1 MKGLKNIFVPLCCA
15 VLSIFSGCIKNDI
28 PYPRIQANIRAFD
41 VAGSF
46 KAAEIDSTEMTVNVY
61 LEENVN
67 IRSVM
72 VDSFALTPE
81 SHFVDF
87 DPALPVDL
95 SEPKKVTVALYQ
107 DYAWTITANQPIE
120 RYFTVANQIGSS
132 EIDVPAHRVIAY
144 VSSNADVSALN
155 VLSIKLWPE
164 GATVETNLLDGPVD
178 FSRPVEVKVEQFGV
192 KETWY
197 IYIESRQA
205 SVTTVSADGWTCVG
219 WVYGEAEEDRD
230 NGVEYRKDSDTEW
243 TRAPKEWIT
252 TNGGSFT
259 CRLVHLE
266 PLTTYHVRAYSNEEY
281 GSELSFTTGVTL
293 QVPNT
298 DFNNWWLNGKVWN
311 PWAEGA
317 DPFWDSGNKGATTLG
332 TSNTYPSDDTPTGSG
347 KSACLET
354 RFVGIGAIGKLAA
367 GNIFTGYY
375 VATDGTNGIL
385 SFGREFTERP
395 TKLRG
400 YFKYKSTTISNS
412 TAGSGYEYL
421 KGRPDTCNIWCAL
434 SDKGEPYI
442 IRTNPK
448 NLQLF
453 SPNDP
458 SVIAYGN
465 FQLGESVNSY
475 REFEIKFNYN
485 ATNRIPTHI
494 VIVASASK
502 YGDFFTGGSGSVLYV
517 DDFELLYDYDD

>member
-1 MKGLKNIFVPLCCA
+1 GLKNIFVPLCCA
-15 VLSIFSGCIKNDI
+15 VLSVFSGCIKNDI

>member
-15 VLSIFSGCIKNDI
+15 VLSVFSGCIKNDI

-354 RFVGIGAIGKLAA
+354 RFVG
-367 GNIFTGYY
+367 
-375 VATDGTNGIL
+375 
-385 SFGREFTERP
+385 
-395 TKLRG
+395 
-400 YFKYKSTTISNS
+400 
-412 TAGSGYEYL
+412 
-421 KGRPDTCNIWCAL
+421 
-434 SDKGEPYI
+434 
-442 IRTNPK
+442 
-448 NLQLF
+448 
-453 SPNDP
+453 
-458 SVIAYGN
+458 
-465 FQLGESVNSY
+465 
-475 REFEIKFNYN
+475 
-485 ATNRIPTHI
+485 
-494 VIVASASK
+494 
-502 YGDFFTGGSGSVLYV
+502 
-517 DDFELLYDYDD
+517 

>member
-1 MKGLKNIFVPLCCA
+1 MKGLKSIFVPLCCA
-15 VLSIFSGCIKNDI
+15 VMSVIGGCIKNDI

-41 VAGSF
+41 VAGSY

-61 LEENVN
+61 LDESTN
-67 IRSVM
+67 IRSVRI
-72 VDSFALTPE
+72 DSFALTPE
-81 SHFVDF
+81 AHFVDF
-87 DPALPVDL
+87 DPSVPVDL
-95 SEPKKVTVALYQ
+95 SESKQVTVALYQ
-107 DYAWTITANQPIE
+107 DYVWTITANQPIE
-120 RYFTVANQIGSS
+120 RYFTVANQIGAS

-144 VSSNADVSALN
+144 VSASADVSALK

-164 GATVETNLLDGPVD
+164 GSTVETDLLEGTVD
-178 FSRPVEVKVEQFGV
+178 FSRPVEVKVEQFGIS
-192 KETWY
+192 ETWY

-219 WVYGEAEEDRD
+219 WLYVEAEEVRD
-230 NGVEYRKDSDTEW
+230 NGVEYRKSTDTEW
-243 TRAPKEWIT
+243 IRAPKEWIT
-252 TNGGSFT
+252 TDGGSFT

-266 PLTTYHVRAYSNEEY
+266 PLTKYDVRTYSDEDY
-281 GSELSFTTGVTL
+281 GSEMSFTTGVTL

-317 DPFWDSGNKGATTLG
+317 ESFWDTGNKGATTLG
-332 TSNTYPSDDTPTGSG
+332 TSNTYPSEDTPTGTG
-347 KSACLET
+347 TAACLET

-367 GNIFTGYY
+367 GNIFSGYY

-400 YFKYKSTTISNS
+400 YFKYKSTAISS
-412 TAGSGYEYL
+412 TTAGYEDL
-421 KGRPDTCNIWCAL
+421 KGRNDTCFIWCAL
-434 SDKGEPYI
+434 SDKSEPYE

-465 FQLGESVNSY
+465 FQLGETVSSY
-475 REFEIKFNYN
+475 REFEIKLNYN
-485 ATNRIPTHI
+485 ATNRVPRYI

-502 YGDFFTGGSGSVLYV
+502 YGDYFTGGNGSTLYI

>member
-1 MKGLKNIFVPLCCA
+1 
-15 VLSIFSGCIKNDI
+15 
-28 PYPRIQANIRAFD
+28 
-41 VAGSF
+41 
-46 KAAEIDSTEMTVNVY
+46 MT
-61 LEENVN
+61 
-67 IRSVM
+67 
-72 VDSFALTPE
+72 
-81 SHFVDF
+81 
-87 DPALPVDL
+87 
-95 SEPKKVTVALYQ
+95 
-107 DYAWTITANQPIE
+107 
-120 RYFTVANQIGSS
+120 
-132 EIDVPAHRVIAY
+132 
-144 VSSNADVSALN
+144 
-155 VLSIKLWPE
+155 
-164 GATVETNLLDGPVD
+164 
-178 FSRPVEVKVEQFGV
+178 
-192 KETWY
+192 
-197 IYIESRQA
+197 
-205 SVTTVSADGWTCVG
+205 
-219 WVYGEAEEDRD
+219 
-230 NGVEYRKDSDTEW
+230 
-243 TRAPKEWIT
+243 
-252 TNGGSFT
+252 
-259 CRLVHLE
+259 
-266 PLTTYHVRAYSNEEY
+266 
-281 GSELSFTTGVTL
+281 FTTGVSL

-317 DPFWDSGNKGATTLG
+317 ESFWDSGNKGATTLG
-332 TSNTYPSDDTPTGSG
+332 TSNTFPSEDTPTGSG

-465 FQLGESVNSY
+465 FQLGETVNDY
-475 REFEIKFNYN
+475 KEFEVKLNYN
-485 ATNRIPTHI
+485 ATNRVPTHI

-502 YGDFFTGGSGSVLYV
+502 YGDFFTGGAGSMLFI

>member
-1 MKGLKNIFVPLCCA
+1 MKKLKNIIVPLCCA
-15 VLSIFSGCIKNDI
+15 VVSLFGGCIKNDI

-87 DPALPVDL
+87 DPALPMDL

-230 NGVEYRKDSDTEW
+230 NGVEYRKDSETEW

-317 DPFWDSGNKGATTLG
+317 ESFWDSGNKGATTLG
-332 TSNTYPSDDTPTGSG
+332 TSNTYPSDDTPTGAG

-395 TKLRG
+395 TRLRG
-400 YFKYKSTTISNS
+400 YFKYKSNPISS
-412 TAGSGYEYL
+412 TTAGYEDL
-421 KGRPDTCNIWCAL
+421 KGRSDTCSIWCAL

-453 SPNDP
+453 NPNDP
-458 SVIAYGN
+458 TVIAYGN
-465 FQLGESVNSY
+465 FQLGESVNNY

-485 ATNRIPTHI
+485 ATNRVPTHI

-502 YGDFFTGGSGSVLYV
+502 YGDFFTGGNGSVLYV

>member
-15 VLSIFSGCIKNDI
+15 ALAVVSGCIKNDI

-61 LEENVN
+61 LEEDVN

-81 SHFVDF
+81 AHFVDF

-95 SEPKKVTVALYQ
+95 SEPKQVTVALYQ

-120 RYFTVANQIGSS
+120 RYFTVSNQIGSS

-144 VSSNADVSALN
+144 VSSNADISALN

-178 FSRPVEVKVEQFGV
+178 FSRPVEVKVEQFGI

-230 NGVEYRKDSDTEW
+230 NGVEYRKESDTEW

-252 TNGGSFT
+252 TNGGAFT
-259 CRLVHLE
+259 CRLVHLQ
-266 PLTTYHVRAYSNEEY
+266 PLTKYVVRTYSNEDY
-281 GSELSFTTGVTL
+281 GAEMTFTTGVSL

-317 DPFWDSGNKGATTLG
+317 EPFWDSGNKGATTLG
-332 TSNTYPSDDTPTGSG
+332 TSNTFPSEDTPTGSG

-465 FQLGESVNSY
+465 FQLGETVNDY
-475 REFEIKFNYN
+475 KEFEVKLNYN
-485 ATNRIPTHI
+485 ATNRVPTHI

-502 YGDFFTGGSGSVLYV
+502 YGDFFTGGAGSMLFI